1 MKSIQIDEDLA
12 LPPKQ
17 PEQGRK
23 EVVVYFPSSSQ
34 FDRTESVT
42 PDPFHQQLSD
52 KVRTSR
58 ILIRPR
64 KRGYYFGESVEV
76 EVHGLDGGTL
86 GTERF
91 TIETSPGSGFAGQ
104 VYRAIPERGVILD
117 ASSATEE
124 KHPVALKVLRPK
136 SRWKEAFRDI
146 LFKLSYQTP
155 FAPRLRE
162 EALRAGLIWQELL
175 RTAAGIEFGT
185 DSVVAKP
192 LGYYW
197 DDEAASFV
205 EIHEWVNGRGPRYE
219 ADDQIITRWMGK
231 TNEPPNFEVARKR
244 KFMGDLVKLCHEIG
258 AIGLALQY
266 EWYTFVSQANI
277 LTRNEQQDGR
287 SEFVAVDCRPGL
299 AVPFF
304 LPLSPVH
311 AKIILN
317 GLKRGVFAHFDE
329 VDFDKLDTYLA
340 THVDEFKHAD
350 GLIQKLKEDD
360 ERYRSRLPNL
370 WHVRTQFLRDK
381 NLLQRVQEESIR
393 DWQRLGKVSDEEAEK
408 LRCGSRRYT
417 PYLILDNVPFV
428 GQPLL
433 GLLGN
438 EEYREHIRRILR
450 TPAYLKEVIEVQ
462 KASDLLEWNEG
473 HRITREKALALA
485 NSTPRYLLEKLILG
499 WQPTSVHRLATDAQ
513 ARRKLVDNVVINP
526 VRLCVNREYR
536 EVWLLDIIEQQA
548 EKGVVA
554 PEQLER
560 LREQVGEA
568 RMQGFIRDLGFA
580 AGFEAASKILYVALA
595 AYALSAK
602 DFLPLAIAVL
612 GPISPSGIARAA
624 YVLAQLARNLPH
636 IVKNKDRKLLLTR
649 ALGTV
654 SAPWRVVGNVFAPLE
669 MFAYYN
675 DMSLLLGDYYV
686 SKIVNAIPVFGGE
699 GKLLEHWAFQAS
711 YNLPISARRA
721 VSKILSDK
729 R

>member
-1 MKSIQIDEDLA
+1 
-12 LPPKQ
+12 
-17 PEQGRK
+17 
-23 EVVVYFPSSSQ
+23 
-34 FDRTESVT
+34 
-42 PDPFHQQLSD
+42 
-52 KVRTSR
+52 
-58 ILIRPR
+58 
-64 KRGYYFGESVEV
+64 
-76 EVHGLDGGTL
+76 
-86 GTERF
+86 
-91 TIETSPGSGFAGQ
+91 
-104 VYRAIPERGVILD
+104 
-117 ASSATEE
+117 
-124 KHPVALKVLRPK
+124 
-136 SRWKEAFRDI
+136 
-146 LFKLSYQTP
+146 
-155 FAPRLRE
+155 
-162 EALRAGLIWQELL
+162 
-175 RTAAGIEFGT
+175 
-185 DSVVAKP
+185 
-192 LGYYW
+192 
-197 DDEAASFV
+197 
-205 EIHEWVNGRGPRYE
+205 
-219 ADDQIITRWMGK
+219 
-231 TNEPPNFEVARKR
+231 
-244 KFMGDLVKLCHEIG
+244 
-258 AIGLALQY
+258 
-266 EWYTFVSQANI
+266 
-277 LTRNEQQDGR
+277 
-287 SEFVAVDCRPGL
+287 
-299 AVPFF
+299 VPFF

-340 THVDEFKHAD
+340 THVNEFKHAD

-360 ERYRSRLPNL
+360 ARYRSGLPNL
-370 WHVRTQFLRDK
+370 WHVRTRFLRDK
-381 NLLQRVQEESIR
+381 NLRQRAQEESIR
-393 DWQRLGKVSDEEAEK
+393 DWQRLGKVSDEEAKK
-408 LRCGSRRYT
+408 LRDNSRRYAL
-417 PYLILDNVPFV
+417 YLILDNVPFV

-433 GLLGN
+433 RLLSS
-438 EEYREHIRRILR
+438 EQYREHIRRILR

-462 KASDLLEWNEG
+462 KASDLLAWNDG
-473 HRITREKALALA
+473 HRITRERAMTLA
-485 NSTPRYLLEKLILG
+485 NSTPRYLLEKSTLG
-499 WQPTSVHRLATDAQ
+499 WQPKRVHRLATDAQ

-536 EVWLLDIIEQQA
+536 QVWLLDIIEQQA

-602 DFLPLAIAVL
+602 DFLPLAVAVL

-721 VSKILSDK
+721 VSETLSDK